1 MHERKRERAA
11 RTTKDLRWNPRSQG
25 EKKGWPVSGKA
36 MLKNANVMLQR
47 GRETT
52 PKLLARVKTRKTK
65 DLGRRLRME
74 GNDTLTIGH
83 HVNN

>member
-36 MLKNANVMLQR
+36 MLKNANVIAKRKGDHAEIACSGKNKLQENEQNISE
-47 GRETT
+47 GDYGWKETI
-52 PKLLARVKTRKTK
+52 P
-65 DLGRRLRME
+65 
-74 GNDTLTIGH
+74 
-83 HVNN
+83 